1 MSGPIMPVPNLG
13 KGCPSGY
20 NQNSNGMCVPTSS
33 ATPLVQA
40 VGTSCPSGYNYN
52 SSGYC
57 VGTKK
62 NSPAAYLHGG
72 GQCATGYTRS
82 NHHCRENVVKKKII
96 CDYFYQNG
104 LLSKKLWE
112 LDEAYGDILSQRE
125 PLTMIG
131 YHLWAVPY
139 VSEMEKKSIKGKI
152 YLAIAKLLVP
162 HWAKYLAGE
171 RTFRGKILH
180 VIGKPICNLL
190 GRLSIKMKWQE
201 PQEDFLLQRQFLN
214 AIVLEKE

>member
-40 VGTSCPSGYNYN
+40 VGTSCPQGYNYN

-96 CDYFYQNG
+96 CDYFNN
-104 LLSKKLWE
+104 KDFVKIVK
-112 LDEAYGDILSQRE
+112 DEVNKDQLVADAYYEQSFTGKSSSYAYCILTFIVI
-125 PLTMIG
+125 LI
-131 YHLWAVPY
+131 
-139 VSEMEKKSIKGKI
+139 
-152 YLAIAKLLVP
+152 LV
-162 HWAKYLAGE
+162 
-171 RTFRGKILH
+171 
-180 VIGKPICNLL
+180 
-190 GRLSIKMKWQE
+190 
-201 PQEDFLLQRQFLN
+201 
-214 AIVLEKE
+214 